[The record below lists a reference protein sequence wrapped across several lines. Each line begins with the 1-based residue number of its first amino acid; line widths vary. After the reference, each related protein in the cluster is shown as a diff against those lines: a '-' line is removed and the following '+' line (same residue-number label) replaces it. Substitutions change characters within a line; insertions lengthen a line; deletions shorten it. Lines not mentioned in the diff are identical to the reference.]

1 MFGIGGNQFSA
12 KLSNLEKIIHNLY
25 KDEISDAEAAE
36 ASSNLLG
43 FFRVLNEIHEEQE
56 SIKNKEKL
64 DGAARPEIG
73 NGNNSKAIGG
83 NEVRDGNKLQSN

>member
-1 MFGIGGNQFSA
+1 MTS
-12 KLSNLEKIIHNLY
+12 LEKIIHNLY

-56 SIKNKEKL
+56 SLKNKEEA
-64 DGAARPEIG
+64 DNAARPEFGNDNGSEVIG
-73 NGNNSKAIGG
+73 E
-83 NEVRDGNKLQSN
+83 NEVRNGKKLQSKLI